1 MPHAP
6 RADFRARYEPW
17 AVVAGGRKGWARPMA
32 ERLAALEPHV
42 ALVAR
47 RRRWRRWPPDDRRSR
62 YRFRALA
69 LDLAH
74 ADAAAEGTDLFNLGD
89 VLRRLGRIAEARRLI
104 AQSLILFEPLG
115 DVYNIGNCHEFLG
128 RVETDA
134 DDIPA
139 AIAHYREA
147 LRRFA
152 QVRSPDAEVVRAALR
167 ELGVE
172 PRLARAPRD

>member
-1 MPHAP
+1 
-6 RADFRARYEPW
+6 
-17 AVVAGGRKGWARPMA
+17 MA
-32 ERLAALEPHV
+32 ERLAALGPHV

-47 RRRWRRWPPDDRRSR
+47 RGPEVEALARRMTAAHGIESC
-62 YRFRALA
+62 ALA

-74 ADAAAEGTDLFNLGD
+74 ADADAEGTDLFNLGD

-172 PRLARAPRD
+172 P

>member
-1 MPHAP
+1 
-6 RADFRARYEPW
+6 
-17 AVVAGGRKGWARPMA
+17 MA
-32 ERLAALEPHV
+32 ERLAALGPHV

-47 RRRWRRWPPDDRRSR
+47 RGPEVEALARRMTAAHGIES
-62 YRFRALA
+62 RALA

-74 ADAAAEGTDLFNLGD
+74 ADADAEGTDLFNLGD

-172 PRLARAPRD
+172 P